1 MDTTNKPEKEYH
13 VGKYRMHL
21 SKGYLVALRELA
33 HYSLPFLV
41 GWEDLRQAT
50 LSRDPEELIYG

>member
-1 MDTTNKPEKEYH
+1 
-13 VGKYRMHL
+13 MHL